1 MKRLF
6 ILSIFIACAVFASA
20 QHKFDPV
27 KFRAELH
34 QYLITEVG
42 LTQQEQKKFFP
53 LYDEMRDKQRA
64 IFEKQR
70 AIRHQKPTTESACR
84 SAITQKDN
92 LEVQI
97 REIERTYHQKFLKA
111 LPATRVYS
119 ILAAEERFH
128 KRVFKKLRK

>member
-1 MKRLF
+1 MKRLLLF
-6 ILSIFIACAVFASA
+6 SVFMMLTVCASA

-34 QYLITEVG
+34 QYLIAEAG
-42 LTQQEQKKFFP
+42 LTQAEQKKFFP
-53 LYDEMRDKQRA
+53 VYDEMREKQRSLHH
-64 IFEKQR
+64 KMR

-92 LEVQI
+92 LDVQM
-97 REIERTYHQKFLKA
+97 REIERTYHQKFLKL
-111 LPATRVYS
+111 LPATKVYT

-128 KRVFKKLRK
+128 RREFKKLK

>member
-1 MKRLF
+1 MKRFLILF
-6 ILSIFIACAVFASA
+6 IFVACAVIASA
-20 QHKFDPV
+20 QQKFDPV

-42 LTQQEQKKFFP
+42 LTPQEQKRFFP
-53 LYDEMRDKQRA
+53 LYDEMRDKQRVL
-64 IFEKQR
+64 FEKQR

-92 LEVQI
+92 LELQI
-97 REIERTYHQKFLKA
+97 REIERTYHQKFLKT

-128 KRVFKKLRK
+128 KHVFKKLRK